1 MTNSVG
7 RSANDVIDDDPRSCQ
22 GRHHQHAAPARSHTV
37 IVTQRSAGDVP
48 IIAKEFVCAMTSS
61 TQLRSPMRFDV
72 SDVIGEQASL
82 AATHYPARA
91 HAAARAVLVCLPG
104 GTYSREYWDL
114 NVPGHRGYSFADF
127 ATENGY
133 AVVTIDPLGT
143 GESSKPVRDFDFAD
157 IAATLARAVSAL
169 PALTGNHAPP
179 VAVAHSLGGY
189 LAITQQALFSSYAG
203 LAVLGC
209 TNQHVAPLN
218 LDPAFIARSATPE
231 GRAALAQEILS
242 ALPQPYF
249 EGPREHLQSWFH
261 LSDVPADV
269 VAADSVASVVP
280 RVFGTA
286 MIPGVV
292 AELAAQI
299 DVPVLIGYGVVDV
312 SPDPRA
318 EARLYCSSPDITT
331 VVLADSAH
339 CHNMAS
345 SRHRLWRRL
354 LGWTETV
361 ARQ

>member
-1 MTNSVG
+1 MTF
-7 RSANDVIDDDPRSCQ
+7 SA
-22 GRHHQHAAPARSHTV
+22 H
-37 IVTQRSAGDVP
+37 
-48 IIAKEFVCAMTSS
+48 
-61 TQLRSPMRFDV
+61 PMRFDV

-82 AATHYPARA
+82 AATYYPARTSA
-91 HAAARAVLVCLPG
+91 DAGAVLVCLPG

-114 NVPGHRGYSFADF
+114 NVPGRRGYSFADF

-143 GESSKPVRDFDFAD
+143 GESSKPVGDFDFTD
-157 IAATLARAVSAL
+157 IAAALAHAVSAL
-169 PALTGNHAPP
+169 SASTGNHAPP

-189 LAITQQALFSSYAG
+189 LAITQQSLFSSYAG
-203 LAVLGC
+203 LAILGC

-218 LDPAFIARSATPE
+218 LDPSFIARAATPQ
-231 GRAALAQEILS
+231 GRAALAEEILS
-242 ALPQPYF
+242 ALREPYF

-269 VAADSVASVVP
+269 VEADSVTAKSVVP

-292 AELAAQI
+292 AEHAARI
-299 DVPVLIGYGVVDV
+299 EVPVLIGYGVVDV

-318 EARLYCSSPDITT
+318 EAGLYCCSPDLTT
-331 VVLADSAH
+331 VILADSAH

-345 SRHRLWRRL
+345 SRHRLWRRV
-354 LGWTETV
+354 LGWAATV
-361 ARQ
+361 TSAL

>member
-1 MTNSVG
+1 MTL
-7 RSANDVIDDDPRSCQ
+7 
-22 GRHHQHAAPARSHTV
+22 AAHPLT
-37 IVTQRSAGDVP
+37 
-48 IIAKEFVCAMTSS
+48 
-61 TQLRSPMRFDV
+61 FDV
-72 SDVIGEQASL
+72 SEVIGEPASL
-82 AATHYPARA
+82 AATYYPARGGEQA
-91 HAAARAVLVCLPG
+91 PAVLVCLPG
-104 GTYSREYWDL
+104 GTYSRAYWDL
-114 NVPGHRGYSFADF
+114 DIPGHHGYSFARF
-127 ATENGY
+127 ATENTY

-143 GESSKPVRDFDFAD
+143 GESSQPARDFDFSD
-157 IAATLARAVSAL
+157 IAAALARAVSAL
-169 PALTGNHAPP
+169 PDTIGIHAPP

-189 LAITQQALFSSYAG
+189 LAITQQALFPSYTG

-218 LDPAFIARSATPE
+218 LDAAVIVRCATAH
-231 GRAALAQEILS
+231 GRAEMAAQILS

-261 LSDVPADV
+261 LRDVPADV
-269 VAADSVASVVP
+269 VAADCVTARSVVP

-292 AELAAQI
+292 AEHAARI
-299 DVPVLIGYGVVDV
+299 DVPVLVGYGVVDV

-318 EARLYCSSPDITT
+318 EADLYRSSPDITT

-354 LGWTETV
+354 LAWAATV
-361 ARQ
+361 VAE

>member
-1 MTNSVG
+1 MDVAFTDEGLRRMTLV
-7 RSANDVIDDDPRSCQ
+7 AHPV
-22 GRHHQHAAPARSHTV
+22 
-37 IVTQRSAGDVP
+37 
-48 IIAKEFVCAMTSS
+48 E
-61 TQLRSPMRFDV
+61 FDV
-72 SDVIGEQASL
+72 SEVIGERASL
-82 AATHYPARA
+82 AATYYPTRGGGQAP
-91 HAAARAVLVCLPG
+91 AVLVCLPG

-114 NVPGHRGYSFADF
+114 HIPGHHGYSFAGF

-143 GESSKPVRDFDFAD
+143 GESAQPACDFGFSD
-157 IAATLARAVSAL
+157 IAAALARAVCAL
-169 PALTGNHAPP
+169 PDTIGVHAPP

-189 LAITQQALFSSYAG
+189 LAITQQALFASYAG

-218 LDPAFIARSATPE
+218 LDAAIIARCATSQ
-231 GRAALAQEILS
+231 GRAELAAEILS
-242 ALPQPYF
+242 ALPQSYF

-261 LSDVPADV
+261 LDDVPADV
-269 VAADSVASVVP
+269 VAADSVTAKSVVP

-292 AELAAQI
+292 AEHAARI
-299 DVPVLIGYGVVDV
+299 DIPVFVGYGVVDV

-318 EARLYCSSPDITT
+318 EAALYRSSPDITT

-354 LGWTETV
+354 LSWAATV
-361 ARQ
+361 T

>member
-1 MTNSVG
+1 MTLAG
-7 RSANDVIDDDPRSCQ
+7 HPLQLDV
-22 GRHHQHAAPARSHTV
+22 T
-37 IVTQRSAGDVP
+37 
-48 IIAKEFVCAMTSS
+48 E
-61 TQLRSPMRFDV
+61 
-72 SDVIGEQASL
+72 VIGERASL
-82 AATHYPARA
+82 AATYYPARGDERA
-91 HAAARAVLVCLPG
+91 PAVLVCLPG

-114 NVPGHRGYSFADF
+114 NIPGHHGYSFAGF

-143 GESSKPVRDFDFAD
+143 GESSQPARDFGFSD
-157 IAATLARAVSAL
+157 IAATLACAVSAL
-169 PALTGNHAPP
+169 PDTIGLHAPP

-189 LAITQQALFSSYAG
+189 LAITQQALFPSYAG

-218 LDPAFIARSATPE
+218 LDAAIIARCATPQ
-231 GRAALAQEILS
+231 GRTELAAEILS

-261 LSDVPADV
+261 LADVPADV
-269 VAADSVASVVP
+269 VAADSVTAKSVVP

-292 AELAAQI
+292 AEHAARI
-299 DVPVLIGYGVVDV
+299 DVPVLVGYGVVDV

-318 EARLYCSSPDITT
+318 EAGLYRSCPDITT
-331 VVLADSAH
+331 IVLADSAH

-354 LGWTETV
+354 LAWAATV
-361 ARQ
+361 TLPA